1 MPDSPILNLPVDL
14 LVLIFPYLD
23 AASFLNLTSTCH
35 ALHQPDFLNDSHF
48 WAARVRKDFR
58 VPNQPVVQ
66 NDGRRWHKLY
76 KRLKTQTRAY
86 TWGNDDKGC
95 LGHSYDGPPMVR
107 VPGHRGRIMQIRK
120 RKTSFPI
127 QMEGVEGLGVISDLQ
142 SGGWS
147 TTLLTAKGELYTVGV
162 MDGLQSNQRRP
173 PYQQKT
179 HTEPTALRYP
189 VGMPQPKDRYDPAT
203 AVKQFSSGRAHVLA
217 LSDGGRIWSWQNLE
231 HPGVNVKFIHHEINE
246 NGRDTGRGVVSK
258 VVAGWNKSAALVEG
272 TGIVVWEP
280 LYLNPN
286 ECDVADA
293 ALVLETAVVPKTQHV
308 DNRSRQSGSG
318 RTQNDDDDGI
328 GEVRNFI
335 MLEACILF
343 NTSTGKVFA
352 AQIIWDDRSQTINEP
367 VELEIQLPSK
377 SSDLEANFVTDVQG
391 SFQNFAIFTKSGAV
405 LTSTQDALMPL
416 LQQTSQ
422 DQRIFKRIPALQNKQ
437 VISLAFGDY
446 HFHAL
451 HAAGHITSYG
461 KEPQSCGA
469 LGLGGSG
476 APESRLRGL
485 RTEGTAWAMG
495 GDGVMVPHAYTE
507 GRRVWFEKEKR
518 DWLAFMTSGGVDQQ
532 EAAERIRMTLGS
544 PGVAAQGEV
553 SEWIEQEGCD
563 WETKFGVRQ
572 SDDDDGL
579 GAYFA
584 LSISAAGWHSGAL
597 VLVNQDMVDRLKT
610 AVERPDVPKQPEAGP
625 SDPSIDKPDTN
636 SPPEDENTE
645 TAADDTSLWTRAVD
659 HGRYFLGMPPY
670 NVSAAEY
677 DANPVA
683 RPAANIATAM
693 PGSVNPDPASYGASP
708 RPGYHYVW
716 AGDHFPR
723 LRLSDGTEMPGQ
735 VEFDEWRFG
744 RPNWELEWDGI
755 EDDEGE
761 Q

>member
-66 NDGRRWHKLY
+66 NDRRRWHKLY

-107 VPGHRGRIMQIRK
+107 
-120 RKTSFPI
+120 TSFPI

-217 LSDGGRIWSWQNLE
+217 SSDSGRIWSWQNLE

-246 NGRDTGRGVVSK
+246 NGRDSGRGVVKK
-258 VVAGWNKSAALVEG
+258 VVAGWNKSAALIEG

-377 SSDLEANFVTDVQG
+377 SPDLEANFVTDVQG

-553 SEWIEQEGCD
+553 SEWIEQEGRD

-610 AVERPDVPKQPEAGP
+610 ATWV
-625 SDPSIDKPDTN
+625 
-636 SPPEDENTE
+636 
-645 TAADDTSLWTRAVD
+645 SL
-659 HGRYFLGMPPY
+659 Y
-670 NVSAAEY
+670 
-677 DANPVA
+677 
-683 RPAANIATAM
+683 
-693 PGSVNPDPASYGASP
+693 
-708 RPGYHYVW
+708 
-716 AGDHFPR
+716 HFPR